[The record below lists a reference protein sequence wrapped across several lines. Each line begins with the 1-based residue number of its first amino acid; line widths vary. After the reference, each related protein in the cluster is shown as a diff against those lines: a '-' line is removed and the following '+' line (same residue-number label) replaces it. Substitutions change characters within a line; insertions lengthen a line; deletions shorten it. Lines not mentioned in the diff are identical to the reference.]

1 VQAIKVLVSGVGSL
15 RKAVFC
21 GVPALVV
28 ALGAGVTQFVPR
40 ASPVAQTYTKTRA
53 TCRNREDAN
62 GLAIKEIDPA
72 FPWKVHVFMV
82 DDRRLREI
90 SGGGIGALAPG
101 FIPVFIRFST
111 GL

>member
-21 GVPALVV
+21 GVLALVV

-72 FPWKVHVFMV
+72 FPWKVHVFHG
-82 DDRRLREI
+82 R
-90 SGGGIGALAPG
+90 
-101 FIPVFIRFST
+101 
-111 GL
+111 